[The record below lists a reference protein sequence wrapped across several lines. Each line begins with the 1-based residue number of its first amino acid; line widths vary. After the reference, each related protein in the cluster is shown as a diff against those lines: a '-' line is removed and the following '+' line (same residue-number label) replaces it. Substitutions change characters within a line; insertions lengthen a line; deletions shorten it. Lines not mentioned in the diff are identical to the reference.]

1 MLQQTDIHT
10 LHTHNV
16 EIYILIIFLD
26 VCDGEDSCCTESNQC
41 GVNEG
46 DCDSD
51 VDCKGDLV
59 CGIDNCN
66 GPNFDSTDDCCTI
79 GTLNVAQNM

>member
-1 MLQQTDIHT
+1 MLNYT
-10 LHTHNV
+10 
-16 EIYILIIFLD
+16 FLGI
-26 VCDGEDSCCTESNQC
+26 CDGQDSCCTESNQC

-59 CGIDNCN
+59 CGYDNCN
-66 GPNFDSTDDCCTI
+66 GPNFDSTDDCCTF
-79 GTLNVAQNM
+79 GTFNICLLSSDLLRIFRI